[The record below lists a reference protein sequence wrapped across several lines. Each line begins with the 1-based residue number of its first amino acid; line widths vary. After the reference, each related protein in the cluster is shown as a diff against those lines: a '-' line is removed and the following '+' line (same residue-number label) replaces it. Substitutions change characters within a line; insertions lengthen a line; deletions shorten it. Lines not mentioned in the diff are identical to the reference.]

1 VIQVLEIR
9 DLVKQYPGRGR
20 PALDGVHLTV
30 EKGEFIAILGLSG
43 AGKSTLIRCINRLIE
58 PTGGAILWRGENV
71 LRKKGD
77 GLRAYRRQIG
87 MIFQN
92 FHLIDRLSVFQ
103 NVLVGRFGVTP
114 LWRVL
119 LQRFREEDKRMA
131 MQALERVGMADLHRV
146 RADRLSGGQRQ
157 RVAIARA
164 LAQRPALIL
173 GDEPISS
180 LDPATATAVMELLK
194 SINQQE
200 GITMVLNLHSVA
212 VAKQYASRIIGLAGG
227 KVVYDGTPQGLDD
240 SALSVI
246 YPAQRQDAVETIRR

>member
-1 VIQVLEIR
+1 MLEIR

-58 PTGGAILWRGENV
+58 PTGGAILWQGENV

-227 KVVYDGTPQGLDD
+227 KVVYDGTPQELDD

>member
-1 VIQVLEIR
+1 MEIR

-58 PTGGAILWRGENV
+58 PTGGAILWQGENV

-227 KVVYDGTPQGLDD
+227 KVVYDGTPQELDD

>member
-1 VIQVLEIR
+1 LEIR

-58 PTGGAILWRGENV
+58 PTGGAILWQGENV

-227 KVVYDGTPQGLDD
+227 KVVYDGTPQELDD

>member
-1 VIQVLEIR
+1 VLEIR

-58 PTGGAILWRGENV
+58 PTGGAILWQGENV

-227 KVVYDGTPQGLDD
+227 KVVYDGTPQELDD

>member
-1 VIQVLEIR
+1 
-9 DLVKQYPGRGR
+9 
-20 PALDGVHLTV
+20 
-30 EKGEFIAILGLSG
+30 
-43 AGKSTLIRCINRLIE
+43 
-58 PTGGAILWRGENV
+58 
-71 LRKKGD
+71 
-77 GLRAYRRQIG
+77 
-87 MIFQN
+87 
-92 FHLIDRLSVFQ
+92 
-103 NVLVGRFGVTP
+103 
-114 LWRVL
+114 
-119 LQRFREEDKRMA
+119 MA
-131 MQALERVGMADLHRV
+131 MQALERVGMADLLRV
-146 RADRLSGGQRQ
+146 RADQLSGGQRQ

-180 LDPATATAVMELLK
+180 LDPATASAVMELLK

-246 YPAQRQDAVETIRR
+246 YPFRL